1 MQKYNKMCICKEIYR
16 FLASGME
23 VLGKFSTLLKYY
35 DGKYFLLIEIAK

>member
-1 MQKYNKMCICKEIYR
+1 MLLYKKICK
-16 FLASGME
+16 FSTSGME